1 MKEVLPV
8 SAWNG
13 TQHSNKYWHLSTWW
27 LKLDQRQREVIMQ
40 GQCYRSF
47 NMFLSGM
54 CHSDTGHKQFER
66 KCLVREFKKR

>member
-1 MKEVLPV
+1 
-8 SAWNG
+8 
-13 TQHSNKYWHLSTWW
+13 
-27 LKLDQRQREVIMQ
+27 MQ